1 MVIGTHVGTG
11 FGPSSDSLG
20 DDVAAREW
28 KMAAPA
34 AVVGEFLFVT
44 ATAQLAGEIEER
56 NRWQVPNG

>member
-1 MVIGTHVGTG
+1 MVIGTHVRTG

-44 ATAQLAGEIEER
+44 ATAQLAHA
-56 NRWQVPNG
+56 RWLVR